1 MLAHSDPQPIESQI
15 NTVTPRDSF
24 VEEVGLEPDLEAQ
37 LMASQWKPGIPQPR
51 TPTPTPTHV
60 LAPHVP
66 LSGHTGSMRAVHS
79 VNPAV
84 LEADGV
90 CLRES

>member
-1 MLAHSDPQPIESQI
+1 MLAHSDPQPIGSQI

-51 TPTPTPTHV
+51 TPTSTPIHV